1 MTELAHL
8 MMMMMMM
15 LIEAEII
22 KNAEAGV
29 TYLSAC

>member
-8 MMMMMMM
+8 MMMMMM